1 MLDRL
6 KRALSA
12 KNTSNADFFG
22 LALIILLVDII
33 WTTTSGSNELTSV
46 SSVTTLV
53 VFGMLSTIDT
63 YTKG

>member
-1 MLDRL
+1 MPDRL

-33 WTTTSGSNELTSV
+33 WTTTSGSNELTSI

-63 YTKG
+63 YNKG